1 MRSAY
6 RWSKMGISAPLGAAC
21 LLAVVV
27 LMSSGCKAGGQ
38 GDSADTGHRLYRQ
51 SCAVCHGINGEGK
64 PSLGATLRA
73 NEFIQSKSDDEMV
86 QFLIEG
92 RPADH
97 PLNKKG
103 IAMPP
108 RGGNPSL
115 TDEDLAAIV
124 GYVRSLD

>member
-1 MRSAY
+1 MRSRNRCDDTNLFERLPA
-6 RWSKMGISAPLGAAC
+6 SFFIA
-21 LLAVVV
+21 AVV
-27 LMSSGCKAGGQ
+27 LLISGCKT
-38 GDSADTGHRLYRQ
+38 GDQDQTADAGHRLYRQ
-51 SCAVCHGINGEGK
+51 NCALCHGAKGDGK
-64 PSLGATLRA
+64 PSLGSALRA
-73 NEFIQSKSDDEMV
+73 NEFIQSKSDDELV

-97 PLNKKG
+97 PLNQKG

-124 GYVRSLD
+124 AYVRSLE